1 MSEEGIGDW
10 SMTLL
15 DAIADL
21 IYPPDPGDDPLQPG
35 PALKWAI
42 LAALILAAVVAWC
55 LRN

>member
-1 MSEEGIGDW
+1 
-10 SMTLL
+10 MTLL

-35 PALKWAI
+35 PALKWAV
-42 LAALILAAVVAWC
+42 LAALILAAALAYF

>member
-1 MSEEGIGDW
+1 LSEEGIGDW